1 MYNFA
6 QAQRRNGVERIW
18 WLQNQ
23 RWSVSAVGS
32 KKLPDGT
39 QSQILV
45 TCCVLHK
52 MCTSMKY
59 QIPERLA
66 TDVGETDGQEGNTE
80 EELE

>member
-1 MYNFA
+1 M
-6 QAQRRNGVERIW
+6 
-18 WLQNQ
+18 
-23 RWSVSAVGS
+23 GS